1 MLFISTSIEVM
12 LTQLL
17 LFNILGFQEMWKNML
32 ERLFHLKKYDRFT
45 FLCIFYQIRWNG
57 DVKDMVK
64 MAHETTT

>member
-1 MLFISTSIEVM
+1 M
-12 LTQLL
+12 LTHLL

-32 ERLFHLKKYDRFT
+32 GQLIHFKKYDPFT
-45 FLCIFYQIRWNG
+45 FLCIFYQIRWKG